1 MPIQQP
7 LLFDFDNEP
16 LKPGL
21 KENSFVE
28 EQQPLP
34 GENTVEINEAI
45 VDLAVEASIGQNIV
59 TPKTIAGT
67 GKKIGRGRL
76 KMSELEAISDL
87 VEIPGDAELFSKKYY
102 TIGAVAEMFKVNVS
116 LIRFWE
122 NEFSALKPKK
132 NGKGDRLFRP
142 EDVKTLKLI
151 HHLLREKKFTIDGAK
166 DFLKKNKRAEANFEI
181 IETLKKTKQFLT
193 EIKLSL

>member
-87 VEIPGDAELFSKKYY
+87 VEIPSDAELFSKKYY

>member
-1 MPIQQP
+1 MPIQQS

-16 LKPGL
+16 VLPQKI
-21 KENSFVE
+21 VE
-28 EQQPLP
+28 EK
-34 GENTVEINEAI
+34 
-45 VDLAVEASIGQNIV
+45 VEAEIQEPIELVLVDPRLIEAEEVVEETVSKSNTRLV
-59 TPKTIAGT
+59 AGT

-76 KMSELEAISDL
+76 KMSDIDAIADL
-87 VEIPGDAELFSKKYY
+87 IQVPEDEELFSKKYY
-102 TIGAVAEMFKVNVS
+102 SIGNVAEMFKVNVS

-122 NEFSALKPKK
+122 NEFPALKPKK

-166 DFLKKNKRAEANFEI
+166 DFLKKNKRAEANFEM
-181 IETLKKTKQFLT
+181 IEMLKKTKQFLT